1 LRDRAD
7 EALQVFYPQ
16 MRKRPESMA
25 EMLQNLDFHL
35 GEPLE
40 IVVVGP
46 EGGDPEA
53 HLDVIRETYL
63 PHSVRLF
70 VDLEEDDL
78 EVWADDL
85 PVVQGREPRD
95 GEVTVYVCREGTCRA
110 PVTSPE
116 ALEEQLQ

>member
-1 LRDRAD
+1 DGVLAAVDRIRDGSGGARAERAGDGERREDDAD

-46 EGGDPEA
+46 AVLDPA
-53 HLDVIRETYL
+53 QG
-63 PHSVRLF
+63 
-70 VDLEEDDL
+70 
-78 EVWADDL
+78 
-85 PVVQGREPRD
+85 PV
-95 GEVTVYVCREGTCRA
+95 
-110 PVTSPE
+110 
-116 ALEEQLQ
+116 